1 MKIYKKGITHGGKFH
16 ADDVFATALLKKL
29 YPDFTVTRVISVP
42 DSIPD
47 DTVVY
52 DIGRGRFDHHQID
65 TPQRENGIRYA
76 AFGLLW
82 KEYGAL
88 ACGSENIQQKLDSS
102 FVQKLDDSDNNG
114 THDSVSMVISSYNPS
129 WDSDESGD
137 NAFDKAVSMAA
148 DILHNLINYELGS
161 ERAKEEV
168 NLAYNKMHNKTVI
181 LERFAP
187 FKSVLA
193 ETDAVFVIYPSNRGG
208 YNIQCIPVSAENNE
222 SKLPFPESWCGK
234 EGEDLQSESGYKSIR
249 FVHKSGF
256 IASANEFEEAVKIAA
271 DLVQSM

>member
-1 MKIYKKGITHGGKFH
+1 MKIYTKGITHSGKFH

-29 YPDFTVTRVISVP
+29 CPDFTVTRVMSVP
-42 DSIPD
+42 DNVAD

-52 DIGRGRFDHHQID
+52 DIGRGMFDHHQND

-88 ACGSENIQQKLDSS
+88 VCGSENVQQKLDNS
-102 FVQKLDDSDNNG
+102 FVQKLDDADNNG
-114 THDSVSMVISSYNPS
+114 TPDSVSMVISSYNPS
-129 WDSDESGD
+129 WDSSESGD
-137 NAFDKAVSMAA
+137 KAFDKAVSIAA
-148 DILHNLINYELGS
+148 DILQNLINYELGS
-161 ERAKEEV
+161 ERAKKEV
-168 NLAYNKMHNKTVI
+168 SLAYNKMHNKTVI

-187 FKSVLA
+187 FKSVLT

-208 YNIQCIPVSAENNE
+208 YNIQCIPVSSESNE
-222 SKLPFPESWCGK
+222 SKLPFPESWRGK
-234 EGEDLQSESGYKSIR
+234 EGGDLQSESGYKSIR

-256 IASANEFEEAVKIAA
+256 IASVDEFEEAVKIAA